1 VGDVNPAHLGLDRF
15 GQEVAEFNDLAAT
28 LDRIADAGGTRTELR
43 DTAVRQA
50 VEQVAA
56 VPSPVVNA
64 PRVHDLVRHFGEYC
78 RHVQVPEVIEVYR
91 ALRRLAVVTRET
103 AGVIERC
110 EVFERNWLDQLG
122 HDLGRDWEK
131 AWHTVFEFERSDE
144 ANREHDLLADQ
155 ARAASVE
162 RAGALDR
169 WRTAVAEACV
179 VISRATAALATRPA
193 DCPTELLPP
202 SFPLG
207 ITVASHVQTSW
218 LNRSALPAYDRLKH
232 DPDRLAAWWDSL
244 STAEKLKLREA
255 RPELRDRFP
264 DVLPGPGEPGY
275 CTPGELA
282 ADRYIGRV
290 DAATDFLGLPRLPD
304 CAQDIPEWFV
314 LYRYQLTQVTLPAEE
329 GVAFLGALSG
339 GLAQMAAE
347 IGVPPDAL
355 IACHQGDEIACAK
368 VAVAL
373 GMVVPTGGR
382 RGGGYH
388 PPPKS
393 LSAFPDAAVA
403 QRKTPVQGGGSLRKR
418 WKDPDGFIY
427 EWDSQHGTVEK
438 YTKKGRHLG
447 EFDAETG
454 TQTKPADPT
463 RTVER

>member
-1 VGDVNPAHLGLDRF
+1 MNPAHLGLDRF
-15 GQEVAEFNDLAAT
+15 GQDVAEFNGLAAT
-28 LDRIADAGGTRTELR
+28 LERIADVGGTRTELR
-43 DTAVRQA
+43 DMAVRQA
-50 VEQVAA
+50 VEQVSAL
-56 VPSPVVNA
+56 PSPVVDA
-64 PRVHDLVRHFGEYC
+64 PRVEDLVRRFGEYG
-78 RHVQVPEVIEVYR
+78 RQVQVPEVLEVYR

-122 HDLGRDWEK
+122 HDIGRDWDK
-131 AWHTVFEFERSDE
+131 AWHTVFESERSDE
-144 ANREHDLLADQ
+144 VNREHDRLADQ
-155 ARAASVE
+155 AQAASVE

-179 VISRATAALATRPA
+179 VISRVTAALAARPA
-193 DCPTELLPP
+193 ESPPELLPRG
-202 SFPLG
+202 FPLG
-207 ITVASHVQTSW
+207 TPVASYVQISW
-218 LNRSALPAYDRLKH
+218 LNRSALPAYGRLKD
-232 DPDRLAAWWDSL
+232 DPNRLTAWWDSL
-244 STAEKLKLREA
+244 STAEKLSLREA
-255 RPELRDRFP
+255 RPELVDRFP
-264 DVLPGPGEPGY
+264 DLPPGPGEPGY

-304 CAQDIPEWFV
+304 CAQDVPEWFV
-314 LYRYQLTQVTLPAEE
+314 RYRYQLTQVTLPAEE

-347 IGVPPDAL
+347 IGIPPDAL
-355 IACHQGDEIACAK
+355 IACNQGDEIACAK

-388 PPPKS
+388 PPPRS
-393 LSAFPDAAVA
+393 LPAFPDAAPA
-403 QRKTPVQGGGSLRKR
+403 ARKTPVQGGGGLRKR
-418 WKDPDGFIY
+418 WKDPDGLIY

-438 YTKKGRHLG
+438 YTKKGRHMG

-454 TQTKPADPT
+454 TQTKPADPA
-463 RTVER
+463 RSVDR